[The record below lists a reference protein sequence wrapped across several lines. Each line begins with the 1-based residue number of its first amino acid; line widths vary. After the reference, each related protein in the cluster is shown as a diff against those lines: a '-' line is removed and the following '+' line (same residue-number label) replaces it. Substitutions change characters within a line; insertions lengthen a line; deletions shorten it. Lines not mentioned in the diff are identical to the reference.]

1 MRRNISTE
9 KKDQD
14 RTTDHEGNSAGE
26 RKALRKDLNRFL
38 MTVVRQ
44 EQVAIKKQ
52 QSSESK
58 IEVLE
63 VKNIKANITPTYVMA
78 RQRRRVKKI
87 P

>member
-1 MRRNISTE
+1 
-9 KKDQD
+9 
-14 RTTDHEGNSAGE
+14 
-26 RKALRKDLNRFL
+26 
-38 MTVVRQ
+38 MTIAKQ

-52 QSSESK
+52 QSESK